1 MARTKI
7 RGNSQVIDESIVNGQ
22 IAPDA
27 AIGRSKL
34 ADGTAS
40 RVVINDATGALAD
53 SLITSTE
60 LDALSGITDNIQ
72 DQLDSKVSY
81 GGLKFNV
88 IPSGTINGTNKI
100 FTLNSNVF
108 DDTHLLVFL
117 NGVLQK
123 PVDDYDLTDSA
134 EITFVDSPETG
145 DQIVVFYV
153 DDSIAGSG
161 SGSSGGSSF
170 TPFQWS
176 TTEQVYPF
184 ELGPNGETMY
194 AKQVELPALSGAHG
208 PNGDYAT
215 IRATAH
221 NISNLDVSSVR
232 FFGHQGTAP
241 LNLFRGVYSII
252 GCEVQSTHVYQS
264 IGPTS
269 VLRTQFGETLG
280 PGYIRIIYSKTS

>member
-53 SLITSTE
+53 SSITSTE

-134 EITFVDSPETG
+134 EITFVDAPETG

-194 AKQVELPALSGAHG
+194 AKQVELPEIELG
-208 PNGDYAT
+208 PRGSVEPS
-215 IRATAH
+215 ATAH

-232 FFGHQGTAP
+232 FFGHQGNIP
-241 LNLFRGVYSII
+241 LNYFTGIHSMI
-252 GCEVQSTHVYQS
+252 GCEVQSTHVYQTIKDS
-264 IGPTS
+264 GT
-269 VLRTQFGETLG
+269 ETFG

>member
-53 SLITSTE
+53 SSITSTE

-72 DQLDSKVSY
+72 DQLDSNVSY

-134 EITFVDSPETG
+134 EITFVDAPETG

-170 TPFQWS
+170 TPFPWS

-184 ELGPNGETMY
+184 ELGTNGETMY
-194 AKQVELPALSGAHG
+194 AKQVELPEIETD
-208 PNGDYAT
+208 GDYDSNED
-215 IRATAH
+215 RATAH

-232 FFGHQGTAP
+232 FFGHQGNMP
-241 LNLFRGVYSII
+241 LNYLDLKAYVTLL
-252 GCEVQSTHVYQS
+252 CMVQSTHVFQR
-264 IGPTS
+264 IGYEPM
-269 VLRTQFGETLG
+269 G

>member
-40 RVVINDATGALAD
+40 RVVVNDATGALAD

-134 EITFVDSPETG
+134 EITFVDAPETG

-153 DDSIAGSG
+153 DDSIA
-161 SGSSGGSSF
+161 GSSGGSSF

-194 AKQVELPALSGAHG
+194 AKQVELPEIELG
-208 PNGDYAT
+208 PRGPVEPS
-215 IRATAH
+215 ATAH

-232 FFGHQGTAP
+232 FFGHQGNMP
-241 LNLFRGVYSII
+241 LNYLDLKAYVTLK
-252 GCEVQSTHVYQS
+252 CMVNSTHVYQDA
-264 IGPTS
+264 GYEPM
-269 VLRTQFGETLG
+269 G

>member
-53 SLITSTE
+53 SSITSTE

-108 DDTHLLVFL
+108 DDTHLSVFL

-134 EITFVDSPETG
+134 EITFVDAPETG

-153 DDSIAGSG
+153 DDFLASQFKSIAGSG

-170 TPFQWS
+170 TPFPWS

-194 AKQVELPALSGAHG
+194 AKQVELPEIELGWG
-208 PNGDYAT
+208 LVED
-215 IRATAH
+215 RATAH

-232 FFGHQGTAP
+232 FFGHQGNIP
-241 LNLFRGVYSII
+241 LNYLDLMGEGTMQCMVK
-252 GCEVQSTHVYQS
+252 STHVYQDAEYE
-264 IGPTS
+264 PM
-269 VLRTQFGETLG
+269 G

>member
-53 SLITSTE
+53 SSITSTE

-134 EITFVDSPETG
+134 EITFVDAPETG

-184 ELGPNGETMY
+184 ELGLNGETMY
-194 AKQVELPALSGAHG
+194 AKQVELPAWSGDA
-208 PNGDYAT
+208 NT
-215 IRATAH
+215 RETAH

-232 FFGHQGTAP
+232 FFGHQGNIP
-241 LNLFRGVYSII
+241 LNLFIGVHNII
-252 GCEVQSTHVYQS
+252 GCEVQSTHVYQTIKDS
-264 IGPTS
+264 GN
-269 VLRTQFGETLG
+269 ETFG